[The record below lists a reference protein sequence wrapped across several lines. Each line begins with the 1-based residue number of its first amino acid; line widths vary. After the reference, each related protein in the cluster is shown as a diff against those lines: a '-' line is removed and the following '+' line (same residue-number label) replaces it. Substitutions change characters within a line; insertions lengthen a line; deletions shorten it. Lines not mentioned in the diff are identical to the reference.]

1 MKLFSACSSLAIAMF
16 YTQAAAAQTAE
27 PAEAPA
33 EAVDDSQVDLSKQNA
48 QGQIADIVITATRRD
63 TNLQDTPVA
72 ISAFSGGT
80 LEEERILSF
89 EDLAGRAT
97 SMSFT
102 ALSPL
107 DQEFNIRGITNTRLD
122 SPSADQSIG
131 IFVDDVYVGRSGLFN
146 FDMFDIDR
154 VEVIRGPQGVLLGRN
169 VVGGAI
175 SIFSARPRKTLGGS
189 LNIGYGNY
197 DEKLVRGHVT
207 GPLHPDISGRVAF
220 QYRNRDG
227 FNRDILHHRD
237 LDNIDSL
244 QGRASFLY
252 NRDGSDFRALVTMD
266 YTKDKS
272 NGFHSVAIDGPPA
285 GSGPWSAARAAIAQ
299 LRGGLD
305 IREGLPEWPQFSGEF
320 SQTPIGL
327 DREAVGFSLRL
338 EKGLGDLATFTAVT
352 GYRQGKASN
361 LYSQTGIGPT
371 NGYVL
376 ANPALFSPIL
386 FTSDVGETEK
396 IGQFSQEVRLVSNP
410 VESGLEWIVGAYY
423 QRDKVRKNDVIIYKI
438 PSGGFPTL
446 NGESRWFNR
455 STNESYAVFGQ
466 LGYRFSEMFRVVG
479 GVRYS
484 HDKKGG
490 RVRGLAVENGDQYHP
505 LDTVAATPLAPG
517 YAEGTGYTANYG
529 DKWSE
534 VTPQVTAEFKPNDN
548 MLFYATYSTGYKGG
562 GFEDDPANPA
572 AAASSYDPET
582 VTNMEV
588 GTKLDLFDRRV
599 RLNLAAFRM
608 RYKDLQVTQTDAGC
622 LCNITDNAA
631 DAKIKGIEAEAT
643 VAVTRGLTLFGG
655 LTLLD
660 TKYIDF
666 IDSVGRN
673 NSGKFLQRTPKY
685 QYNIGGDF
693 TTDLGAWT
701 NGLSIHVNYSYQ
713 AKMYWAPDNLQ
724 DESPYGLLDGRVTL
738 TPNDGDVTLS
748 VWGKNITNKLYR
760 TNIIAFFG
768 DEVSR
773 LGAPRTYG
781 VEVGFRF

>member
-1 MKLFSACSSLAIAMF
+1 MKLFSASSSLAIAVFCMQA
-16 YTQAAAAQTAE
+16 TAAQAAVQDTP
-27 PAEAPA
+27 PADAPVA
-33 EAVDDSQVDLSKQNA
+33 DSSDDQSKQND

-72 ISAFSGGT
+72 ISAFSGST

-175 SIFSARPRKTLGGS
+175 SIFSARPRKTFGGS
-189 LNIGYGNY
+189 LNLGYGDY

-227 FNRDILHHRD
+227 FNRDILHKRD
-237 LDNIDSL
+237 LDDIDSL

-272 NGFHSVAIDGPPA
+272 NGFHSVAIDGPAP
-285 GSGPWSAARAAIAQ
+285 GSGPWSAARRAIAAI
-299 LRGGLD
+299 RGGLD
-305 IREGLPEWPQFSGEF
+305 IREGLPEWPLFKGDF
-320 SQTPIGL
+320 AQTPIGL

-338 EKGLGDLATFTAVT
+338 DKGVGDLATFTAVT
-352 GYRQGKASN
+352 GYRQGKANN
-361 LYSQTGIGPT
+361 LYSQTGIGPV
-371 NGYVL
+371 NGYGVI
-376 ANPALFSPIL
+376 SPTL
-386 FTSDVGETEK
+386 FTSDVGETEN

-410 VESGLEWIVGAYY
+410 VDSGLEWIVGAYF
-423 QRDKVRKNDVIIYKI
+423 QRDKVKKNDVIIYKI
-438 PSGGFPTL
+438 PAAFLPTL

-466 LGYRFSEMFRVVG
+466 VGYRFNEMFRIVG
-479 GVRYS
+479 GIRYS

-490 RVRGLAVENGDQYHP
+490 RVRGLAVETGDQFNP
-505 LDTVAATPLAPG
+505 NDPVAATPLAPG
-517 YAEGTGYTANYG
+517 FAEGTGYTANYG

-534 VTPQVTAEFKPNDN
+534 ITPQVTAEFKPNDN

-582 VTNMEV
+582 VTNMEI

-599 RLNLAAFRM
+599 RLNLAAFHM

-631 DAKIKGIEAEAT
+631 DAKIKGVEAEAT
-643 VAVTRGLTLFGG
+643 VAITRGLTLFGG

-660 TKYIDF
+660 TKYLEF

-673 NSGKFLQRTPKY
+673 NTGKFLQRTPKY
-685 QYNIGGDF
+685 QYNVGADF
-693 TTDLGAWT
+693 TTDLGAWN

-724 DESPYGLLDGRVTL
+724 DESPYGLLDGRITL

-748 VWGKNITNKLYR
+748 VWGKNITDKLYR